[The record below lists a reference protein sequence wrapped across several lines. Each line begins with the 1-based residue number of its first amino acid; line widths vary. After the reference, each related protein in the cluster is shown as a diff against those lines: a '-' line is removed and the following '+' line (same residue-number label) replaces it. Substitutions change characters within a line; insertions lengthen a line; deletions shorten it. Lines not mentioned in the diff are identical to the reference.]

1 MKEDVPQKQDGT
13 VQVHNVR
20 FYRIEPQEIAC
31 MAYNKTQKYLA
42 LIR

>member
-1 MKEDVPQKQDGT
+1 MKEDVPQKEEGIL
-13 VQVHNVR
+13 QVHNVR
-20 FYRIEPQEIAC
+20 FYRVEPQEIGC